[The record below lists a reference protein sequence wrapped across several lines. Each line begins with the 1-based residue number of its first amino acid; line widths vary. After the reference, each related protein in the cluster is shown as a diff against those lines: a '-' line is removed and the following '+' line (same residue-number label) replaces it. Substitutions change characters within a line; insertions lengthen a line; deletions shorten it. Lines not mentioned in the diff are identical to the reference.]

1 MGKTKAPLYLNS
13 CYPVNNEPTFSMPL
27 TTEDLAGAKA
37 VYEELKKRFP
47 GPKRKSRGDDEAET
61 EVEE

>member
-1 MGKTKAPLYLNS
+1 VTKKVAESEAYQAALVFYNS
-13 CYPVNNEPTFSMPL
+13 VKMAARRDIP
-27 TTEDLAGAKA
+27 GAKA